1 VSFTGLPNFFDIPG
15 NPFIIGRNQCRAKPG
30 HPGRQ
35 EVPADADQVVSAE
48 IRVVKINAGE
58 SVYLNVD
65 EAGCYPDIFIR
76 QSLIV
81 AG

>member
-1 VSFTGLPNFFDIPG
+1 VSFTGLPNLFDIPADL
-15 NPFIIGRNQCRAKPG
+15 FMIGRNQCRAKSS

-35 EVPADADQVVSAE
+35 EAPADADQIVSAE
-48 IRVVKINAGE
+48 IRVVKVNAGE

>member
-1 VSFTGLPNFFDIPG
+1 VSFTGLPNFFDIPADL
-15 NPFIIGRNQCRAKPG
+15 FMIGRNQCRAKSS

-35 EVPADADQVVSAE
+35 EVEADTDQIVSAE
-48 IRVVKINAGE
+48 IWVIKINTGE
-58 SVYLNVD
+58 SVYLHVD